1 MFFCFWSNLKL
12 LCNWTYFLVTCCFI
26 LLLWYWWIHLNPFES
41 CLDLFNHSKWWC
53 NFEFSIWFSF
63 RKTSK
68 LVNPLVKTCWS
79 ISRDDAILKFP
90 FWFFKVTFKR
100 WCNTFWIIFSL
111 VWFIWHS
118 CKRWCNINPL
128 NMFKL
133 VLTFRKKVQFRNFYL
148 VHLHKMVQYKISL
161 SWFILIYLNLSLS
174 WSIPIY
180 IYLDL
185 SKSILIYHNCFD
197 THLL

>member
-1 MFFCFWSNLKL
+1 MQLNLFSCYL
-12 LCNWTYFLVTCCFI
+12 LFYLVTLI
-26 LLLWYWWIHLNPFES
+26 LMNSFES

-68 LVNPLVKTCWS
+68 SFVKTGRS

-133 VLTFRKKVQFRNFYL
+133 VLTFRKKVQFQNSYL
-148 VHLHKMVQYKISL
+148 EHLHINI
-161 SWFILIYLNLSLS
+161 WCNINYLYLDLS
-174 WSIPIY
+174 WSISIY
-180 IYLDL
+180 LYLDL
-185 SKSILIYHNCFD
+185 SQSISILIYPNLYLSWSIKINLDLSWSILIYHNCFD
-197 THLL
+197 THL

>member
-1 MFFCFWSNLKL
+1 MQLNLFSCYL
-12 LCNWTYFLVTCCFI
+12 LFYLVTLI
-26 LLLWYWWIHLNPFES
+26 LMNSFES

-100 WCNTFWIIFSL
+100 WCNTFWIMFRLISYECRIIPEYL
-111 VWFIWHS
+111 D
-118 CKRWCNINPL
+118 L

-133 VLTFRKKVQFRNFYL
+133 VWWCNFEIFYL
-148 VHLHKMVQYKISL
+148 ALLQKMHV
-161 SWFILIYLNLSLS
+161 
-174 WSIPIY
+174 
-180 IYLDL
+180 
-185 SKSILIYHNCFD
+185 
-197 THLL
+197 

>member
-1 MFFCFWSNLKL
+1 MQLNLFSCYL
-12 LCNWTYFLVTCCFI
+12 LFYLVTLI
-26 LLLWYWWIHLNPFES
+26 LMNSFES
-41 CLDLFNHSKWWC
+41 CLDLFNHSKRWC

-79 ISRDDAILKFP
+79 
-90 FWFFKVTFKR
+90 
-100 WCNTFWIIFSL
+100 NTFWIIFSL

-133 VLTFRKKVQFRNFYL
+133 VWTFRKMVQFRNFYL
-148 VHLHKMVQYKISL
+148 VLLQKMVQYKISL
-161 SWFILIYLNLSLS
+161 SWSILIYLNLSLY

-180 IYLDL
+180 IYLYL
-185 SKSILIYHNCFD
+185 SQSILIYHNCFD